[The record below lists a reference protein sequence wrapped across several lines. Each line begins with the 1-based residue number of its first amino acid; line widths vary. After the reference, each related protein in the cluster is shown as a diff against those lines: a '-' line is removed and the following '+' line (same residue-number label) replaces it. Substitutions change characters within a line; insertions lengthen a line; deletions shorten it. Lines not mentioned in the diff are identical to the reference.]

1 MNKYHSFYFSE
12 LETKIR
18 EVALES
24 MDTPS
29 MHGDQDGNNA
39 RVAVYNAGIKD
50 MANCLI
56 DALKKEAEEGN
67 ANS

>member
-24 MDTPS
+24 MDTPH
-29 MHGDQDGNNA
+29 MNGDQDENNA

-50 MANCLI
+50 MANSLI
-56 DALKKEAEEGN
+56 DALKKEADETD
-67 ANS
+67 AV

>member
-29 MHGDQDGNNA
+29 MHGDQENNA
-39 RVAVYNAGIKD
+39 RVAVYNEGIRD
-50 MANCLI
+50 MAISLI
-56 DALKKEAEEGN
+56 DALEKEAEEGN
-67 ANS
+67 GNS

>member
-24 MDTPS
+24 MRAPILND
-29 MHGDQDGNNA
+29 DKEN
-39 RVAVYNAGIKD
+39 YNLKTVMYNHGIKC
-50 MANCLI
+50 MAEDLI
-56 DALKKEAEEGN
+56 DALKKEAEETD
-67 ANS
+67 AV